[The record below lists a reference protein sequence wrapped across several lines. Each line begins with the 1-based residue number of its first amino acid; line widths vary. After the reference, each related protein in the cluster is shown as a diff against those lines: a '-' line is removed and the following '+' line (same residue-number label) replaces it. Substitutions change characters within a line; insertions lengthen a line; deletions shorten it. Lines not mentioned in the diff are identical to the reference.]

1 MALSVD
7 PTDPI
12 IIACALMAGTTI
24 VRHIAKP
31 AKKATAS
38 DQYIKP
44 ILYGFF
50 LAIGL
55 LLLAIPFPTF
65 AKYLAYLGIV
75 GAFAVNGPTIYG
87 LVK

>member
-12 IIACALMAGTTI
+12 IVACALMAGTTI
-24 VRHIAKP
+24 VRHVAAP
-31 AKKATAS
+31 PKKATKT
-38 DQYIKP
+38 DLYIKP
-44 ILYGFF
+44 VIYGFF

-75 GAFAVNGPTIYG
+75 GAFAVNGPALFK